1 VIRRGENRGGGEEPP
16 ARDSG
21 AAEVARA
28 PGGAG
33 DGSAARGALHF
44 GAARRKMADGLR
56 EKGITDPRLLEALAT
71 VPRHLFGPKELEAK
85 AYDDVAL
92 PIGFGQTVSAPITV
106 ARMTQALEIAP
117 DEKALEIG
125 TGSGYQAAILAALAG
140 PVFTV
145 ERIAELSEAAQA
157 TLRSLAIERVTL
169 LVGDGSLGW
178 RELAP
183 FHVILVAAA
192 SPKIPEPLVDQ
203 LAEGGRLVV
212 PVGDAE
218 GRQEL
223 VLVRRERGR
232 FATVRLGEC
241 LFVPL
246 IGRAGWRIPA

>member
-1 VIRRGENRGGGEEPP
+1 VIRRETNRSRSEQP
-16 ARDSG
+16 AERDSG
-21 AAEVARA
+21 QAEVTHTLA
-28 PGGAG
+28 GAG
-33 DGSAARGALHF
+33 DGTAARGALHY
-44 GAARRKMADGLR
+44 GAARRKMVDGLR
-56 EKGITDPRLLEALAT
+56 EKGITDPRLLEALAL

-85 AYDDVAL
+85 AYEDVAL

-125 TGSGYQAAILAALAG
+125 TGSGYQAAILALLAG
-140 PVFTV
+140 PVFTI
-145 ERIAELSEAAQA
+145 ERIAELSETARA
-157 TLRSLAIERVTL
+157 TLRALAIDRVTL
-169 LVGDGSLGW
+169 RVGDGSLGW

-223 VLVRRERGR
+223 VLVRRERAR